1 MTKLTRPM
9 LFVMSALL
17 ALSFTACKKE
27 EAPKKAEAAPLAAP
41 TTNDDAAW
49 QAYLVDVIKRNKPV
63 EVSNPYAYYLPVEG
77 SADYEGFYERQ
88 LEKLQGDLARG
99 VVEGNMLAFGS
110 PSSAKMADM
119 IVASFAGVDA
129 GSMKGV
135 KVLFIG
141 APADNERVK
150 AAVAPAG
157 VDYTFVE
164 AK

>member
-1 MTKLTRPM
+1 MAAYAASGAVGRGFGDRMILG
-9 LFVMSALL
+9 A
-17 ALSFTACKKE
+17 TA
-27 EAPKKAEAAPLAAP
+27 
-41 TTNDDAAW
+41 T
-49 QAYLVDVIKRNKPV
+49 
-63 EVSNPYAYYLPVEG
+63 
-77 SADYEGFYERQ
+77 
-88 LEKLQGDLARG
+88 LEYRG